1 MSNANLLVEHRK
13 MMGKLKDMETQL
25 WIEFSARVYSLEHK
39 GVQTG
44 DVTNAAMELLGLC

>member
-1 MSNANLLVEHRK
+1 